1 MASSLPPL
9 FIVFN
14 AASGSADSDRA
25 MARVHELLNAAGQP
39 HEILAVRGNDDLTR
53 TAVRAVHAA
62 REAHGCVVAAGGD
75 GTLNAVAQVV
85 WNADQL
91 MGVLPQGTFN
101 YFGRTHGMPA
111 DLDDSVAALLT
122 AREQPITVGLLG
134 ERVFLVNASVGLYPR
149 LLEDREAAKRRFGRH
164 RVVALLSGLG
174 TLLRGRSVLT
184 LELSFEGQTRVIRT
198 RTLFVGNNPLQ
209 LAALGLRHATDVE
222 QGRLAAITLQPLS
235 GPRTLWLL
243 LRGALGMVMI
253 GCFVFALKRMPLSTA
268 YSIFFVAPLLIT
280 ALSVPILGERVGPR
294 RWTAIAIGLLGVLV
308 VLRPTGEGVLT
319 TAGFA
324 VLVAALGYAV
334 SAITVRVL
342 ARTDSTQAITFW
354 LLALMGLGAGA
365 LAWPDWVPLRA
376 EHAWLIGGIGIAGAI
391 GAFGGVLVNIA
402 FRQSFL
408 ANSSGDS
415 AYVVLIAFYLFCL
428 APTWAVYLRPS
439 ASRLAD
445 V

>member
-1 MASSLPPL
+1 
-9 FIVFN
+9 
-14 AASGSADSDRA
+14 
-25 MARVHELLNAAGQP
+25 
-39 HEILAVRGNDDLTR
+39 
-53 TAVRAVHAA
+53 VRAVHAA

-243 LRGALGMVMI
+243 LRGALGRLDGAEGVDS
-253 GCFVFALKRMPLSTA
+253 FAFDELVVRLRKGARSAKVAMDGEVLRMPPPLVFRTA
-268 YSIFFVAPLLIT
+268 
-280 ALSVPILGERVGPR
+280 PR
-294 RWTAIAIGLLGVLV
+294 
-308 VLRPTGEGVLT
+308 
-319 TAGFA
+319 
-324 VLVAALGYAV
+324 
-334 SAITVRVL
+334 
-342 ARTDSTQAITFW
+342 
-354 LLALMGLGAGA
+354 
-365 LAWPDWVPLRA
+365 PLR
-376 EHAWLIGGIGIAGAI
+376 L
-391 GAFGGVLVNIA
+391 LV
-402 FRQSFL
+402 
-408 ANSSGDS
+408 
-415 AYVVLIAFYLFCL
+415 
-428 APTWAVYLRPS
+428 PS
-439 ASRLAD
+439 AAPVHGDGSA
-445 V
+445 

>member
-39 HEILAVRGNDDLTR
+39 HEIRAVRGNDDLTR

-149 LLEDREAAKRRFGRH
+149 LLEEREAAKRRFGRH

-243 LRGALGMVMI
+243 LRGALGRLDGAEGVDS
-253 GCFVFALKRMPLSTA
+253 FAFDELVVRPRKGARRAKVAMDGEVLRMPPPLVFRTA
-268 YSIFFVAPLLIT
+268 
-280 ALSVPILGERVGPR
+280 PR
-294 RWTAIAIGLLGVLV
+294 
-308 VLRPTGEGVLT
+308 
-319 TAGFA
+319 
-324 VLVAALGYAV
+324 
-334 SAITVRVL
+334 
-342 ARTDSTQAITFW
+342 
-354 LLALMGLGAGA
+354 
-365 LAWPDWVPLRA
+365 PLR
-376 EHAWLIGGIGIAGAI
+376 L
-391 GAFGGVLVNIA
+391 LV
-402 FRQSFL
+402 
-408 ANSSGDS
+408 
-415 AYVVLIAFYLFCL
+415 
-428 APTWAVYLRPS
+428 PS
-439 ASRLAD
+439 AAPGQGD
-445 V
+445 APA